1 MGPMPTNRNPHPR
14 GPYVIVSGGAGAG
27 KISIIN
33 VVAQWVQKEGE
44 QPCVV
49 KTAFTGCAA
58 SNIEEYTLHGS
69 CHEEPCACNCL

>member
-49 KTAFTGCAA
+49 KTAFTGCV
-58 SNIEEYTLHGS
+58 
-69 CHEEPCACNCL
+69 

>member
-14 GPYVIVSGGAGAG
+14 GPYVIVSGGAG